1 MFIWEITD
9 YWRQMFSRTHRMIPL
24 AGKKHRI
31 PMIRRTRMTKIRE
44 QTMKIRTQTMIRMP
58 GTEQLRI
65 QETALIQAAEVEQPA
80 LKMIEKQFRQEMI

>member
-1 MFIWEITD
+1 
-9 YWRQMFSRTHRMIPL
+9 MIPL

-44 QTMKIRTQTMIRMP
+44 QTMKNRTP